1 MYVQYI
7 QYIQYINGKIK
18 QKERITRLKE
28 NNETVEDPKEMSE
41 ILNKNF
47 QNVLTSKTE
56 FRHTQKRKES
66 TELLEIKVSR
76 HKIKELLKNLKER
89 KAIGP
94 DGVSGH
100 VLKECREQ
108 LIKPICDIIESSVKQ
123 GKVPNE
129 WKRAEII
136 PIYNSSNK
144 EL

>member
-1 MYVQYI
+1 M
-7 QYIQYINGKIK
+7 
-18 QKERITRLKE
+18 KE

-41 ILNKNF
+41 ILSKNF
-47 QNVLTSKTE
+47 QNVFTSETE
-56 FRHTQKRKES
+56 FKHPQERKES
-66 TELLEIKVSR
+66 TELGEIKVSR
-76 HKIKELLKNLKER
+76 HEIKELLKNLEER

-108 LIKPICDIIESSVKQ
+108 LIKPICDIIELSKQ

-136 PIYNSSNK
+136 PIYKSSNK
-144 EL
+144 EEPLNY